1 MQKVTLKE
9 YAKKHKLSLFNV
21 MKMIKS
27 GQVTSEEVEI
37 DGKKSVMIIL
47 DDENEKEITEA
58 IVRSDNQDNVS
69 LQTQILALKQELKEI
84 RQEIET
90 LKSYQ

>member
-58 IVRSDNQDNVS
+58 IVRSDNQDNAS

-90 LKSYQ
+90 LKSHQ